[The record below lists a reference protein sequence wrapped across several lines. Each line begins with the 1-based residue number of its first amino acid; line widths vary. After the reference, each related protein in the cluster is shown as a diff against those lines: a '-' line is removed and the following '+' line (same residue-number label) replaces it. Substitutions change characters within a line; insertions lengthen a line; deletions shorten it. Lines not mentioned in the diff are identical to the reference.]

1 MIFLA
6 EGVRGNIDFLTVSET
21 KIDET
26 FLRVNSLLVVLLH
39 QLDLTEQIKK
49 GLYLNVLYI

>member
-39 QLDLTEQIKK
+39 QQDLTEQIKRI
-49 GLYLNVLYI
+49 YT